1 MASDTRESSKTIE
14 GTVTENSDGP
24 MVESM
29 KVAGKQENNMEL
41 EPLLVK
47 KERKREVNGKMERE

>member
-1 MASDTRESSKTIE
+1 MASDMRESSRTIE

-29 KVAGKQENNMEL
+29 KVVGKQENNMEL

-47 KERKREVNGKMERE
+47 KEKKREVNGKMERE